1 MKKEIIDENKKKKI
15 ASRIKQVRK
24 VLKLKQKE
32 LASRL
37 DVSGATL
44 CETEAGKHYPGCE
57 FLINIHRVFNVNLDF
72 LLFGKGKMFSETEGW
87 EKTFGGIED
96 LAWIDDEIRNFLYYF
111 ERSSILRHH
120 MLIQFKTLLLKEKDL
135 IETELK
141 EYEEPKNKDQNES
154 G

>member
-1 MKKEIIDENKKKKI
+1 MKKERLEENKKKKI

-24 VLKLKQKE
+24 VLKLKQTE
-32 LASRL
+32 LARRL
-37 DVSGATL
+37 EVSNATL

-57 FLINIHRVFNVNLDF
+57 FLMNIHRVFNVNLDF
-72 LLFGKGKMFSETEGW
+72 LLFGKGKMFSEAEGW

-120 MLIQFKTLLLKEKDL
+120 MLIQFKTLLLKENEL

-141 EYEEPKNKDQNES
+141 EYNES
-154 G
+154 QKEDKNEPG